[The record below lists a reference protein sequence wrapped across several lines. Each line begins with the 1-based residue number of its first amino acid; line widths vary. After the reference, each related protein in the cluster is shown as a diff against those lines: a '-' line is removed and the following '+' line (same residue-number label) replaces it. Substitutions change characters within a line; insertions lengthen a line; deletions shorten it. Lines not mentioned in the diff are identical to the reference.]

1 MRLREGD
8 SGTNVM
14 LSSSITGL
22 ITIIRRPQSWLILAL
37 LIFVTLPHYEEAF
50 EQPGFITH
58 VLTDSGLTRHAFER
72 ILYLA
77 PIVWAGFL
85 FGWRGAA
92 VTSVVALACMLPRA
106 LLISPSPVDAVLE
119 TGAVFILGN
128 VMTITFESLRR
139 SGRRRIQLEE
149 TQHELEASERRYRTL
164 FENAHDAI
172 WVQDIKGK
180 ITAANQAAVGLTGYD
195 VETLAH
201 MDVKDFLCEEG
212 LEIAREI
219 RHKLLR
225 GETLDSPYDQCM
237 IRGDGTEVFLKL
249 SSSLVSG
256 ENEPVEIQHIA
267 RDVTEERQMH
277 ENLRFYLQQVTRAQ
291 EEERKRISLELH
303 DDTIQALVV
312 LSRQLDELASGNNG
326 LPESNRQQLE
336 KLRQDTN
343 DIMQGVRRLSQDL
356 RPATLDRLGLVS
368 AAEWLATDVS
378 GYSGIATTVRVVG
391 SERRLNEEVELV
403 LFRVTQEALRNV
415 WRHAEATEAEITV
428 EFEENMVRIS
438 VTDNGK
444 GFNLP
449 QRMGDL
455 AKYGRL
461 GLAGMEERASLVGG
475 TLKVQSQPGVGST
488 VSIELPT

>member
-1 MRLREGD
+1 M
-8 SGTNVM
+8 M
-14 LSSSITGL
+14 LNSSVAGL
-22 ITIIRRPQSWLILAL
+22 IGVIRRPQSWLILAL
-37 LIFVTLPHYEEAF
+37 LILISLPHYKETF
-50 EQPGFITH
+50 EQPGVITH
-58 VLTDSGLTRHAFER
+58 ALTDFGLTRHAFER

-106 LLISPSPVDAVLE
+106 LFISPSPMDATLE

-128 VMTITFESLRR
+128 VLAITSESLRR
-139 SGRRRIQLEE
+139 ERQRRFQLEE
-149 TQHELEASERRYRTL
+149 TRHELEVSEQRYRSL

-172 WVQDIKGK
+172 WVQDMEGK
-180 ITAANQAAVGLTGYD
+180 IVAVNQATVRLTGYD
-195 VETLAH
+195 VEMLVH
-201 MDVKDFLCEEG
+201 MDVKTFLSEEG
-212 LEIAREI
+212 LELAREI

-225 GETLDSPYDQCM
+225 GETLDGPYDQRI
-237 IRGDGTEVFLKL
+237 IRGDGTEVFLRL

-256 ENEPVEIQHIA
+256 DNEPAVIQHIA

-303 DDTIQALVV
+303 DETIQALVV
-312 LSRQLDELASGNNG
+312 LSRQLDELASGNDG
-326 LPESNRQQLE
+326 LPESGRQRLE

-343 DIMQGVRRLSQDL
+343 GIMQGVRRLSQDL
-356 RPATLDRLGLVS
+356 RPATLDRLGLVA

-378 GYSGIATTVRVVG
+378 GYSGIATRVSVIG

-415 WRHAEATEAEITV
+415 WRHAEATKVEITV
-428 EFEENMVRIS
+428 EFEENRVRIS

-455 AKYGRL
+455 AKDGRL

-475 TLKVQSQPGVGST
+475 TITVQSQPGTGST
-488 VSIELPT
+488 VSVELPA